1 MCSYVK
7 FKRQGVSLEKGVRIK
22 GIVEGVCDSVISWS
36 ESAEGR
42 EMLLSGV
49 NRLIKVDEVVKW
61 SRGKW

>member
-1 MCSYVK
+1 M
-7 FKRQGVSLEKGVRIK
+7 RIK